1 MSQEEY
7 KNAIF
12 CAAEISR
19 ELTLMLNQRGM
30 DLFEAY
36 GNIYEKILK
45 YEINE

>member
-1 MSQEEY
+1 MTQEEY

-12 CAAEISR
+12 CAAEISK

-36 GNIYEKILK
+36 GNVYEKIVK
-45 YEINE
+45 YEQKL